1 MQFLFYRNNGT
12 YHTTNTNIRD
22 ILAEVQPDDIIDAL
36 DSIGIRI
43 NRYFETIPENTD
55 YILWVCDPLTEVKNV
70 FMKVYKNSEEDTV
83 EEFKIYP
90 DEVRAIVD
98 YFS

>member
-1 MQFLFYRNNGT
+1 M
-12 YHTTNTNIRD
+12 
-22 ILAEVQPDDIIDAL
+22 
-36 DSIGIRI
+36 
-43 NRYFETIPENTD
+43 PENTD
-55 YILWVCDPLTEVKNV
+55 YILWVCDPLTEVKKL
-70 FMKVYKNSEEDTV
+70 FMKMHKNGEEDTV

>member
-1 MQFLFYRNNGT
+1 MQFLFYRSDGT

-22 ILAEVQPDDIIDAL
+22 ILAELQPDDIIDAL

-55 YILWVCDPLTEVKNV
+55 YILWACDPLTEIKKV
-70 FMKVYKNSEEDTV
+70 FMKMYKNNEEDDV

-90 DEVRAIVD
+90 DEVRAIAD